1 MVSRRNYFNITIMM
15 IVLLFMFQF
24 PEFIKESGNDYDTN
38 EYLKNTD
45 LNAATA
51 WKVNEEPIK
60 SGNHVAFFGPS
71 DSAVC
76 AVINEW
82 CTYTKR
88 NLLIYADLNDFH
100 IEAGVMPEV
109 ILLEPSVINDD
120 ADVQLL
126 ERWVKEG
133 MSLIFCGLP
142 DTGFVRRSLPL
153 RELMG
158 IRFVNKMEQS
168 ITGVYLFKG
177 FLLGG
182 DIIYQANTEEEQ
194 KRQDLAQVV
203 PWFQAAGGTKVYM
216 VGLIDDADVE
226 NEELPMLIWRNS
238 IERSRIFVVN
248 GNYMEDI
255 SGIGILDAMM
265 AEMNSYEIYPV
276 INAQNVTVANYPGFS
291 NENEETVMDIY
302 SHNQQSLYRD
312 IIWPGLLSTMDRVN
326 LKMTCFLMP
335 QYDYSDDEFPNS
347 RDYTFY
353 LKQLKEQEG
362 EAGLSMETRTDMSL
376 AEKAEKDD
384 PFYSALNGKYKYG
397 ALYLETDQLPEADQ
411 LPNVRYLKSAQTLTC
426 AYTKERPLVS
436 YCTNNMTLQMATH
449 NARLHTYGD
458 NLRLRSLETA
468 LGYSNILLD
477 MNNVVWP
484 ETDDDKWE
492 NYYEEL
498 SSNVLTYWSQFS
510 YFSQTTLSESDQHI
524 RTFLALDYE
533 DSRKDNTIRLTIT
546 NRKGD
551 AWFILRTNNERIAK
565 ISGGRS
571 EELEEGAFLICAEE
585 DTVEIQVEKIL
596 MQK

>member
-71 DSAVC
+71 DSPVC

-133 MSLIFCGLP
+133 MSLIFCG
-142 DTGFVRRSLPL
+142 L

-216 VGLIDDADVE
+216 VGLIDDEDVE

-384 PFYSALNGKYKYG
+384 PFYSTGNI
-397 ALYLETDQLPEADQ
+397 
-411 LPNVRYLKSAQTLTC
+411 NM
-426 AYTKERPLVS
+426 ERCIWKQINS
-436 YCTNNMTLQMATH
+436 RRQ
-449 NARLHTYGD
+449 
-458 NLRLRSLETA
+458 
-468 LGYSNILLD
+468 I
-477 MNNVVWP
+477 
-484 ETDDDKWE
+484 
-492 NYYEEL
+492 
-498 SSNVLTYWSQFS
+498 SSRT
-510 YFSQTTLSESDQHI
+510 SDI
-524 RTFLALDYE
+524 
-533 DSRKDNTIRLTIT
+533 
-546 NRKGD
+546 
-551 AWFILRTNNERIAK
+551 
-565 ISGGRS
+565 
-571 EELEEGAFLICAEE
+571 
-585 DTVEIQVEKIL
+585 
-596 MQK
+596 